1 MHSFPRVHGDYRCF
15 CPVSMV
21 TTGAFVPPGLLQRR
35 GWRLPVLR
43 RRPCEV
49 CSFTDSGS
57 RVGYSIPC
65 LGSSV
70 FVESAQL
77 WRRLATDP
85 ECREEDT
92 ATGRLPVRSTLQV
105 CSYLLT
111 APLILASK
119 TVVTSF
125 AWVSAS
131 IFLLGDSLSSMA
143 MEEY

>member
-1 MHSFPRVHGDYRCF
+1 LYSFHGVHGDHRCF

-21 TTGAFVPPGLLQRR
+21 TTGACVPPGLL
-35 GWRLPVLR
+35 RL
-43 RRPCEV
+43 RPCEV
-49 CSFTDSGS
+49 CSFSDLGS

-85 ECREEDT
+85 ECRD
-92 ATGRLPVRSTLQV
+92 TGRLPVRSMLQV

-111 APLILASK
+111 APPILASK

>member
-1 MHSFPRVHGDYRCF
+1 
-15 CPVSMV
+15 MV
-21 TTGAFVPPGLLQRR
+21 TTGACVPPGLL
-35 GWRLPVLR
+35 RL
-43 RRPCEV
+43 RPCEV
-49 CSFTDSGS
+49 CSFSDLGS
-57 RVGYSIPC
+57 R
-65 LGSSV
+65 
-70 FVESAQL
+70 L

-85 ECREEDT
+85 ECRD
-92 ATGRLPVRSTLQV
+92 TGRLPVRSMLQV

-111 APLILASK
+111 APPILASK

>member
-1 MHSFPRVHGDYRCF
+1 
-15 CPVSMV
+15 MV
-21 TTGAFVPPGLLQRR
+21 TTGAFVPPGL
-35 GWRLPVLR
+35 LR

-85 ECREEDT
+85 ECHD
-92 ATGRLPVRSTLQV
+92 TGRLPVRSTLQV